1 MPAQYR
7 AHFRGLGAYIP
18 PKVLTN
24 FDLEKMVET
33 TDEWIQTRTG
43 IRERHIAEKGQSSSD
58 LGTEAAKIALKNAG
72 ITAAD
77 LDLIIVAT
85 ITPDMLFPSTACHI
99 QNNLG
104 ASCGAFDM
112 AAACSGFPYA
122 VSVAE
127 AYIVAGIHKNILV
140 VGSEVLSGFIDWK
153 DRSTCV
159 LFGDGAGAAVLSRS
173 EDAQS
178 GIICSYLGSDGSQKD
193 ILKIPGGGS
202 THPTTE
208 ETLKQGLHFVKMQ
221 GADVFKVAVRTME
234 EAVREVARRGG
245 ITVDQINCL
254 IPHQANSRILSAV
267 GERLGMGADR
277 VYTNVE
283 IYGNMSS
290 ASTAVALYE
299 AVKNGRIKKCD
310 YVVLVAFGGGLTWA
324 ATLIRW

>member
-1 MPAQYR
+1 MPAPYR
-7 AHFRGLGAYIP
+7 AHFRGLGAFIP

-24 FDLEKMVET
+24 LDLEKMVET

-43 IRERHIAEKGQSSSD
+43 IRERHVAEKGQSSSD
-58 LGTEAAKIALKNAG
+58 LGTEAAKIALTQAG
-72 ITAAD
+72 ITAVD

-99 QNNLG
+99 QANLG
-104 ASCGAFDM
+104 ATCGAFDM

-127 AYIVAGIHKNILV
+127 AFIVAGIHKNILV

-159 LFGDGAGAAVLSRS
+159 LFGDGAGAAVISRS
-173 EDAQS
+173 EDSNS
-178 GIICSYLGSDGSQKD
+178 GILCSYLGSDGTQKD

-202 THPTTE
+202 SFPTTAQ
-208 ETLKQGLHFVKMQ
+208 TVSDGLHFVKMQ

-245 ITVDQINCL
+245 ITVEQIDCL

-267 GERLGMGADR
+267 GERLGMGPDK

-290 ASTAVALYE
+290 ASTAVALCE
-299 AVKNGRIKKCD
+299 AVQHQRIKKGD

>member
-1 MPAQYR
+1 MPAQYK
-7 AHFRGLGAYIP
+7 AHFSGLGAFIP
-18 PKVLTN
+18 PKTLTN

-33 TDEWIQTRTG
+33 SDEWIQSRTG

-58 LGTEAAKIALKNAG
+58 LGTEAAKIALAQAG
-72 ITAAD
+72 LTPAD
-77 LDLIIVAT
+77 LGLIIVAT

-99 QNNLG
+99 QANLG
-104 ASCGAFDM
+104 ATCGAFDM

-127 AYIVAGIHKNILV
+127 AYILSGIHEHVLV

-159 LFGDGAGAAVLSRS
+159 LFGDGAGAAILSRS
-173 EDAQS
+173 KDPNH
-178 GIICSYLGSDGSQKD
+178 GILCSYLGSDGTQKD
-193 ILKIPGGGS
+193 ILQIPGGGS
-202 THPTTE
+202 IHPTTE
-208 ETLKQGLHFVKMQ
+208 ETVKQGLHFVKMQ
-221 GADVFKVAVRTME
+221 GSDVFKVAVRTME

-267 GERLGMGADR
+267 GERLGMGEDR

-283 IYGNMSS
+283 VYGNMSS
-290 ASTAVALYE
+290 ASTAVALCE
-299 AVKNGRIKKCD
+299 AVQKGRIKKND

-324 ATLIRW
+324 ATLVRW